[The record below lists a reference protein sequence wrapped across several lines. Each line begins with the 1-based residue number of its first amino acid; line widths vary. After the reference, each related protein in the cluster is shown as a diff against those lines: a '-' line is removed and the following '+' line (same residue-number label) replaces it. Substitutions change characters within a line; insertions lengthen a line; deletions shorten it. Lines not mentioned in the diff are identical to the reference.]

1 MYKYHTRFEVKDIAM
16 YYVVDV
22 SRQCTLRA
30 WLCTYNYF
38 FFKLLLQFSALLT
51 MAPTILSPVP
61 TCLVLLYGHA

>member
-30 WLCTYNYF
+30 WLCTYDYF
-38 FFKLLLQFSALLT
+38 FKNCYYSFLH
-51 MAPTILSPVP
+51 
-61 TCLVLLYGHA
+61 C